1 MFFVISLVEKT
12 KGNIMENDDK
22 NLFMVVNIE
31 KSKWHPNYAWVSF
44 ANLQGDLFSKHW
56 TDLSKNEQIK
66 YGTIGAFDK
75 NREFCGTQDYFD
87 LENRYSVGQV
97 MSVEHC
103 KVHSAPAYKYHM
115 GLANGDFETS
125 FVESSAQLATVG
137 NRLLIRY
144 EKYIMNLTTM
154 ENSWNL
160 LNHYNIRK
168 YGLWPSYCG
177 LSAKKYCPTA
187 DNKEYKNYKGETVM
201 PAVVSKHYGDDSFC
215 VFKPVPRP
223 ENCWH
228 VVHILIRGNW
238 YPLPRPSDVVLLE
251 QTEEKDKFVLKD
263 NLTMAA
269 QLRDMQNK
277 FGLPQHQAAM
287 IELWQ
292 KTFGERE

>member
-1 MFFVISLVEKT
+1 MD
-12 KGNIMENDDK
+12 NDDK

-31 KSKWHPNYAWVSF
+31 KSKRHPNYAWVSF
-44 ANLQGDLFSKHW
+44 ANLQGDYFSKRW
-56 TDLSKNEQIK
+56 TDLLKNKQIK
-66 YGTIGAFDK
+66 YGTIGAFDE
-75 NREFCGTQDYFD
+75 NHEFCGIQDYFD
-87 LENRYSVGQV
+87 LGNRYSVGQV

-103 KVHSAPAYKYHM
+103 KFHSAPVYKYHM
-115 GLANGDFETS
+115 GLANGDFDTS
-125 FVESSAQLATVG
+125 FVESAEQLATVG
-137 NRLLIRY
+137 DRLLVRY

-160 LNHYNIRK
+160 LNHYNISK

-177 LSAKKYCPTA
+177 FSAKKHCPTA
-187 DNKEYKNYKGETVM
+187 DNKEYKNHKGEVVM
-201 PAVVSKHYGDDSFC
+201 PAVVSRYYGDDLFC

-228 VVHILIRGNW
+228 YVHILIREKW
-238 YPLPRPSDVVLLE
+238 YPFPRPSDVVLLE
-251 QTEEKDKFVLKD
+251 QTEEKDKFVLVD
-263 NLTMAA
+263 NLTMSA

-287 IELWQ
+287 IDYYK